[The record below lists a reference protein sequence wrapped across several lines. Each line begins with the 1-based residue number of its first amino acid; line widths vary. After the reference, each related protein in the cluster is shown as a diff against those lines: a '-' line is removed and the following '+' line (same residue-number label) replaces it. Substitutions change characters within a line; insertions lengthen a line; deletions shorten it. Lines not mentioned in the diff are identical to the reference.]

1 MTTMLD
7 TFTEREQKLAR
18 GMAAAIWGID
28 LDAVEQLPTERDGA
42 VIPVWPPTPPGLVWR
57 EETESLEPF
66 LTPRFDAVTI
76 LLDRWLVPW
85 KLKAGYSER
94 INTLVYR
101 VEVT

>member
-1 MTTMLD
+1 MTIMLD
-7 TFTEREQKLAR
+7 TLTEREQKLAR
-18 GMAAAIWGID
+18 GMATAIWGID
-28 LDAVEQLPTERDGA
+28 LDAVEQLPTERDGVA
-42 VIPVWPPTPPGLVWR
+42 IPVWPPTSVALAWR

-66 LTPRFDAVTI
+66 RTPHFDMVTI

-101 VEVT
+101 LEEA